1 MTPLVRT
8 GQPGASSGRCTHV
21 GCASPPGDGKDPN
34 GRVACGDRR
43 CCRIDNRRHRSP
55 APRERASNV
64 ASAAAPRHGRAPDLP
79 SVRPVIASPDPE
91 PDGLVS
97 VGSLLRREGRR
108 AAHAVDRPLVPR
120 ARDLLE
126 AGARTSTHRAAVAA
140 GALLA
145 VTTVLGSNALG
156 DGTFISGVGVDEAAD
171 AGPAAVPPPA
181 EPLPLAAADAPVS
194 QVMAALQSAGTPVR
208 AALVD
213 GPIGTGLPGS
223 ATVSGAGIVAAALGA
238 PAVDQG
244 GTTRSGSSSSD
255 DDGSAD
261 DAHDDAA
268 PTTARRRAGR
278 RRAASDDTRPRL
290 QPRLR
295 PGRPRLRV
303 GRRRA
308 VAARRPPAERESRPA
323 PARHRLGHR
332 RRIARRFGFGAGRQY
347 RRRRLRRRLGRRI
360 RRRHRGRLR
369 QPSVRRRRGHR
380 RQHETPADGEEQ
392 DAGGDDSS
400 AAGTSSDD
408 TASDADTSSDGSS
421 SDGSSSDG
429 SSVATT
435 APRTTAPRTTL
446 RRTPTPPDRRPAGDS
461 VVQVTRTAWNAPK
474 IHTEERVPG
483 LLGRM
488 TRGGP
493 QEMECP
499 CSSPSTACHCA
510 RGC

>member
-1 MTPLVRT
+1 M
-8 GQPGASSGRCTHV
+8 
-21 GCASPPGDGKDPN
+21 
-34 GRVACGDRR
+34 
-43 CCRIDNRRHRSP
+43 
-55 APRERASNV
+55 

-156 DGTFISGVGVDEAAD
+156 DGTFISDVGVDEAAD

-181 EPLPLAAADAPVS
+181 EPLPLAAADAPVR

-208 AALVD
+208 AVLVD
-213 GPIGTGLPGS
+213 GPIGTGAPGS
-223 ATVSGAGIVAAALGA
+223 ATVSGAGIVAAALSA

-255 DDGSAD
+255 DDRGAD
-261 DAHDDAA
+261 DRSAA
-268 PTTARRRAGR
+268 SR
-278 RRAASDDTRPRL
+278 SDDTRRDSSGESSHRSSRDSDRDDRGSGSDDGAP
-290 QPRLR
+290 
-295 PGRPRLRV
+295 
-303 GRRRA
+303 
-308 VAARRPPAERESRPA
+308 SRPVVPLPSANPDLPPPVTGSDIVDGSLGGSGSA
-323 PARHRLGHR
+323 PDGNTD
-332 RRIARRFGFGAGRQY
+332 GSGSDSGSVGGSGGDTAGDSDSP
-347 RRRRLRRRLGRRI
+347 
-360 RRRHRGRLR
+360 
-369 QPSVRRRRGHR
+369 PSADGEDTGGGT
-380 RQHETPADGEEQ
+380 ETPADGEEQ

-429 SSVATT
+429 SSSDGSSSNGSSSDDSSSNDSCVG
-435 APRTTAPRTTL
+435 
-446 RRTPTPPDRRPAGDS
+446 RRRRLTGRPAGDS
-461 VVQVTRTAWNAPK
+461 VVQVTRTAWNARRSTP
-474 IHTEERVPG
+474 RN
-483 LLGRM
+483 
-488 TRGGP
+488 
-493 QEMECP
+493 ECP
-499 CSSPSTACHCA
+499 VCSA
-510 RGC
+510 G

>member
-1 MTPLVRT
+1 M
-8 GQPGASSGRCTHV
+8 
-21 GCASPPGDGKDPN
+21 
-34 GRVACGDRR
+34 
-43 CCRIDNRRHRSP
+43 
-55 APRERASNV
+55 

-79 SVRPVIASPDPE
+79 SVRPVIASSDPE

-156 DGTFISGVGVDEAAD
+156 DGTIISGVGVDEAAD

-181 EPLPLAAADAPVS
+181 EPLPLAAADAPVR

-208 AALVD
+208 AVLVD

-223 ATVSGAGIVAAALGA
+223 GTVSGAEVVAAALGA

-244 GTTRSGSSSSD
+244 APRRPGRRRAATTG
-255 DDGSAD
+255 
-261 DAHDDAA
+261 A

-278 RRAASDDTRPRL
+278 TTRAATPTAVPADKHQRL

-295 PGRPRLRV
+295 PGLPRLRV

-323 PARHRLGHR
+323 SARTGSDIVDGSLGGSGS
-332 RRIARRFGFGAGRQY
+332 APDGNTDAGGSVGEPTATPRAT
-347 RRRRLRRRLGRRI
+347 
-360 RRRHRGRLR
+360 
-369 QPSVRRRRGHR
+369 PTAPVRRRRGHR
-380 RQHETPADGEEQ
+380 RRLRETTDGEEQ
-392 DAGGDDSS
+392 DAGGE
-400 AAGTSSDD
+400 TRPQ
-408 TASDADTSSDGSS
+408 
-421 SDGSSSDG
+421 
-429 SSVATT
+429 TT
-435 APRTTAPRTTL
+435 PRRTTAPRT
-446 RRTPTPPDRRPAGDS
+446 
-461 VVQVTRTAWNAPK
+461 
-474 IHTEERVPG
+474 
-483 LLGRM
+483 
-488 TRGGP
+488 
-493 QEMECP
+493 
-499 CSSPSTACHCA
+499 PS
-510 RGC
+510 

>member
-1 MTPLVRT
+1 M
-8 GQPGASSGRCTHV
+8 
-21 GCASPPGDGKDPN
+21 
-34 GRVACGDRR
+34 
-43 CCRIDNRRHRSP
+43 
-55 APRERASNV
+55 

-181 EPLPLAAADAPVS
+181 EPLPLAAADAPVR

-208 AALVD
+208 AVLVD

-255 DDGSAD
+255 DD
-261 DAHDDAA
+261 AA
-268 PTTARRRAGR
+268 PTTARRRA
-278 RRAASDDTRPRL
+278 ASDDTTAATPSGGPSRRDSSRDSDRDDRGSGSDDGAPSRPVVPLPSANPDLPPPVTGSDIVDGSLGGSGSAPDGNTDGGSAPTAARSANPTATPRATPTALRPPTARTPAAAPRPR
-290 QPRLR
+290 PM
-295 PGRPRLRV
+295 
-303 GRRRA
+303 
-308 VAARRPPAERESRPA
+308 ARSR
-323 PARHRLGHR
+323 
-332 RRIARRFGFGAGRQY
+332 
-347 RRRRLRRRLGRRI
+347 
-360 RRRHRGRLR
+360 
-369 QPSVRRRRGHR
+369 
-380 RQHETPADGEEQ
+380 TPA
-392 DAGGDDSS
+392 
-400 AAGTSSDD
+400 GTTRP
-408 TASDADTSSDGSS
+408 TAPR
-421 SDGSSSDG
+421 
-429 SSVATT
+429 TT
-435 APRTTAPRTTL
+435 APRTTAPRTTP
-446 RRTPTPPDRRPAGDS
+446 RRTPTRPP
-461 VVQVTRTAWNAPK
+461 TAAP
-474 IHTEERVPG
+474 
-483 LLGRM
+483 RM
-488 TRGGP
+488 TARRTTAPRTTPRRTPTRRLTGDRQAILSSRSLERRGTPGRSTP
-493 QEMECP
+493 RNECP
-499 CSSPSTACHCA
+499 VCSA
-510 RGC
+510 G

>member
-1 MTPLVRT
+1 M
-8 GQPGASSGRCTHV
+8 THV

-156 DGTFISGVGVDEAAD
+156 DGTIISGVGVDEAAD

-181 EPLPLAAADAPVS
+181 EPLPLAAADAPVR

-208 AALVD
+208 AVLVD

-255 DDGSAD
+255 DDRGAD
-261 DAHDDAA
+261 DRSAASRSDDTRRDSDRDVQPPAPAATPTGTTAA
-268 PTTARRRAGR
+268 PGRTTARRRGPSSPCRARIPTCPRPSPARTSSTDRSAVRVR
-278 RRAASDDTRPRL
+278 RRTAIPTAAAPTGARSADPTATPRATPTALRPPTARTPAAALRPRPMARSRTPAGTTRPRPTA
-290 QPRLR
+290 PR
-295 PGRPRLRV
+295 
-303 GRRRA
+303 
-308 VAARRPPAERESRPA
+308 
-323 PARHRLGHR
+323 
-332 RRIARRFGFGAGRQY
+332 
-347 RRRRLRRRLGRRI
+347 
-360 RRRHRGRLR
+360 
-369 QPSVRRRRGHR
+369 
-380 RQHETPADGEEQ
+380 
-392 DAGGDDSS
+392 
-400 AAGTSSDD
+400 
-408 TASDADTSSDGSS
+408 
-421 SDGSSSDG
+421 
-429 SSVATT
+429 TT
-435 APRTTAPRTTL
+435 APRTTAPRTTPTSSDS
-446 RRTPTPPDRRPAGDS
+446 RRRSSDGSSSDDSSSNDSSSNDTASDAAG
-461 VVQVTRTAWNAPK
+461 A
-474 IHTEERVPG
+474 
-483 LLGRM
+483 
-488 TRGGP
+488 
-493 QEMECP
+493 
-499 CSSPSTACHCA
+499 
-510 RGC
+510 

>member
-1 MTPLVRT
+1 M
-8 GQPGASSGRCTHV
+8 
-21 GCASPPGDGKDPN
+21 
-34 GRVACGDRR
+34 
-43 CCRIDNRRHRSP
+43 
-55 APRERASNV
+55 

-156 DGTFISGVGVDEAAD
+156 DGTIISGVGVDEAAD

-181 EPLPLAAADAPVS
+181 EPLPLAAADAPVR
-194 QVMAALQSAGTPVR
+194 QVMAALQSAGTPLR
-208 AALVD
+208 AVLVD
-213 GPIGTGLPGS
+213 GPIDTGLPGS

-255 DDGSAD
+255 DDRGAD
-261 DAHDDAA
+261 DRSATSRSDD
-268 PTTARRRAGR
+268 
-278 RRAASDDTRPRL
+278 RAATPAGEPAAQPRL

-303 GRRRA
+303 GRRHA

-347 RRRRLRRRLGRRI
+347 RRRWLRQRLGRRI

-380 RQHETPADGEEQ
+380 RRHETPADGEEQ

-408 TASDADTSSDGSS
+408 SS
-421 SDGSSSDG
+421 SNDSSSND
-429 SSVATT
+429 SSVGRRHVLRRQLLGST
-435 APRTTAPRTTL
+435 APRTTAPRTTP